1 VKEKIFEIVSQVMN
15 VPAADIRE
23 DSSPETIE
31 AWDSLKHMSLIL
43 TLEDEF
49 KIQFSDDEIV
59 KMLSVALIMDV
70 LNHKL
75 AA

>member
-1 VKEKIFEIVSQVMN
+1 MN